1 MAKKNSSSVKDISYY
16 QKKFWKIFFLGLGG
30 VFLFFVFANF
40 GLFLVQGHL
49 GAEPIVTS

>member
-1 MAKKNSSSVKDISYY
+1 MAQKKYTGVKDIAYY

-40 GLFLVQGHL
+40 GVCLVRCQ
-49 GAEPIVTS
+49 VSMN